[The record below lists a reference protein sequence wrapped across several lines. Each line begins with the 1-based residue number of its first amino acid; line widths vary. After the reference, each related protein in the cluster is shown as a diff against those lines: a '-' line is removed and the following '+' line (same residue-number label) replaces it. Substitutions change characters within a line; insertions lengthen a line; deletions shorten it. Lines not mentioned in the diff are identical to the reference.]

1 MRIGILGAGNMAGA
15 LGAKW
20 VEAGHDVLIGARS
33 APRAEELAKRIGA
46 RAGGFAEAA
55 EHGDAVLAAVGHA
68 ATAEVVVPVAG
79 LLVGK
84 ALLDCSNPIVPG
96 PDGLMLTTDGGPSA
110 ARTLADAAP
119 GAHVV
124 KAFHLG
130 AAELWAG
137 PHRRG
142 VAVPLCGDDPAALAV
157 AHTLVAAVGAVPLS
171 VGGLDRAGYLEAT
184 AAIVIGMWFAG
195 QDPRTMLPAAE
206 HAHG

>member
-55 EHGDAVLAAVGHA
+55 EHGDAVLAAVGHT

-137 PHRRG
+137 PHGRG